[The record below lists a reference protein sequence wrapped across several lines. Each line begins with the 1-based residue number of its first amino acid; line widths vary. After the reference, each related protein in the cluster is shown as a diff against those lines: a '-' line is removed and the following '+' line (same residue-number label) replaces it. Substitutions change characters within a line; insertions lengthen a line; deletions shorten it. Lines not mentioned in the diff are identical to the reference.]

1 MCKSIV
7 SIRRKWIL
15 VGGDDLTNTTETL
28 CTAEDDGSGHP
39 PEQGWKKV
47 NEDAVIYGMTFR
59 PQTMQMQPKAPSRPP
74 KSPPKSPEESPED
87 DAAEEPEQK
96 KQKAGGDDK
105 GWDDE
110 SHGWDDTKGWGYNK
124 GWGHDKGWDDS
135 SDEEAKK
142 AGWDEKNSWDDTKG
156 WGYNNKGWDDK
167 GWDDIKGWDDKK
179 GWDDIKGNNAWRPP
193 TPPAAKARAI
203 GAAASSAG
211 AQGAQSKGDKAAA
224 EIKRGGWFNKC
235 QALVDLIVEERW
247 QDAKAL
253 AISLDCN
260 VKRA

>member
-28 CTAEDDGSGHP
+28 CTVEDDGSGHP

-59 PQTMQMQPKAPSRPP
+59 PQTMQMQPKAPARPP

-110 SHGWDDTKGWGYNK
+110 SHGWDDTKGWGYN
-124 GWGHDKGWDDS
+124 
-135 SDEEAKK
+135 
-142 AGWDEKNSWDDTKG
+142 
-156 WGYNNKGWDDK
+156 NKGWDDK

-179 GWDDIKGNNAWRPP
+179 GWDDSNAWRQP
-193 TPPAAKARAI
+193 TPPAAKSRQG

-211 AQGAQSKGDKAAA
+211 VQGAQVAQSKGDKAAA